1 MLNLYKFLSII
12 FLPIIILNLYL
23 RVYLKKEDKKR
34 YFERFGITTKKI
46 ESAKEVIWIHA
57 ASVGEFKSSDIIIDR
72 YHKDFYIVVTTTTKT
87 AANYI
92 KLYYNEKVTH
102 QYIPFDIPFWC
113 SKFLNFWQPKL
124 ILWIESDIWPN
135 MLKLIKD
142 RKISCLYLNARISPK
157 SFNKWKYL
165 NNLYSNSLDTF
176 NKIYAQSIDDL
187 KRMEK
192 LTNKKIKYIG
202 NLKLSHKK
210 ISPLENKKNQI
221 ITLMLVSTHKDEE
234 ELILKNIQTILINHN
249 LKIYI
254 APRHPER
261 SESIKK
267 MLKKYNLIGSF
278 EDDKVVNTTIIN
290 TFGNLENYFNKSDIV
305 ILGGSFVKKGGHNPL
320 EPAKYNCALITGNF
334 IYNWQNIYDDMLKE
348 KACIMLTNIKELKNK
363 IYELITN
370 KLLLNDLKKQSFEFS
385 KKTFFK
391 NKELFNEIN
400 LILEK
405 KC

>member
-46 ESAKEVIWIHA
+46 KFSKEVIWIHA

-113 SKFLNFWQPKL
+113 SNFLNFWKPKL

-165 NNLYSNSLDTF
+165 NNLYSNSLDAF
-176 NKIYAQSIDDL
+176 NKIYA
-187 KRMEK
+187 
-192 LTNKKIKYIG
+192 
-202 NLKLSHKK
+202 
-210 ISPLENKKNQI
+210 
-221 ITLMLVSTHKDEE
+221 
-234 ELILKNIQTILINHN
+234 
-249 LKIYI
+249 
-254 APRHPER
+254 
-261 SESIKK
+261 
-267 MLKKYNLIGSF
+267 
-278 EDDKVVNTTIIN
+278 
-290 TFGNLENYFNKSDIV
+290 
-305 ILGGSFVKKGGHNPL
+305 
-320 EPAKYNCALITGNF
+320 
-334 IYNWQNIYDDMLKE
+334 
-348 KACIMLTNIKELKNK
+348 
-363 IYELITN
+363 
-370 KLLLNDLKKQSFEFS
+370 
-385 KKTFFK
+385 
-391 NKELFNEIN
+391 
-400 LILEK
+400 
-405 KC
+405 